1 MNFRPFMT
9 RSGILGAIAAFFAFS
24 AAPAVA
30 QVSDS
35 ATVNANAEL
44 LEVTPPLSVTGTSDL
59 EFGSLNIPNG
69 VVSQRFCVYDVPAN
83 GSPTRVVY
91 ETDTS
96 FNVIDSVLP
105 TPSNC
110 DASGSFDPARFA
122 VSCSAA
128 TPTTFTA
135 VIEDTGLNNGFLVE
149 SNGIKIAALHKGA
162 TNNGF
167 VNSTVSNTIVA
178 TCPDGFT
185 SGTTAGELDI
195 LVGARL
201 ALDLATAASPAT
213 STGTITL
220 TATY

>member
-1 MNFRPFMT
+1 MNLRPFIT
-9 RSGILGAIAAFFAFS
+9 RTGTLGAIAAVFAFS
-24 AAPAVA
+24 ATPAMA

-44 LEVTPPLSVTGTSDL
+44 LAVTPPLSVTGTSDL

-69 VVSQRFCVYDVPAN
+69 VVSERFCVYDVPAN
-83 GSPTRVVY
+83 GTPTRTVR
-91 ETDTS
+91 ETDTL
-96 FNVIDSVLP
+96 FNVIDAVLP

-110 DASGSFDPARFA
+110 DASGSFNPARFA
-122 VSCSAA
+122 VACSAA

-135 VIEDTGLNNGFLVE
+135 VIEDSGLNNGFILN
-149 SNGIKIAALHKGA
+149 SDGIRIAALHKGA

-167 VNSTVSNTIVA
+167 VNSTISNTIVA

-201 ALDLATAASPAT
+201 AVDLGAAANPSTTA
-213 STGTITL
+213 GTITL